1 MSLPLIIRK
10 ILDFFYPI
18 VKPFIP
24 RQTYYYA
31 ACGGGN
37 LVSSWIL
44 FFVFYQ
50 FVFQKAVLHVHL
62 SNDYQFAFSAY
73 TLSAACTFVITFI
86 IGFLLMKYV
95 VFVES
100 ELKGRIQ
107 LFRYGL
113 SSLLSAIL
121 SWILLKFFIEILMI
135 YPSISNVVASLIVVV
150 FSYLMQRK
158 FTFK

>member
-1 MSLPLIIRK
+1 MLASIIRS
-10 ILDFFYPI
+10 ILDFIYPFF
-18 VKPFIP
+18 KRFIT
-24 RQTYYYA
+24 RQTFYYA

-37 LVSSWIL
+37 LLLSWIL
-44 FFVFYQ
+44 FFFFYQ
-50 FVFQKAVLHVHL
+50 FIFKKSIIYFQFFGELH
-62 SNDYQFAFSAY
+62 FAFSAY
-73 TLSAACTFVITFI
+73 TLSAACCFVITFI

-95 VFVES
+95 VFVDS

-135 YPSISNVVASLIVVV
+135 YPSISNVIASLIVVV

>member
-1 MSLPLIIRK
+1 MSLPTLIRK
-10 ILDFFYPI
+10 ILDFFYP
-18 VKPFIP
+18 VFKRFIP
-24 RQTYYYA
+24 LETYYYA

-37 LVSSWIL
+37 LVLSWIL
-44 FFVFYQ
+44 FFFFYQ
-50 FVFQKAVLHVHL
+50 FIFKKSVVHGQFF
-62 SNDYQFAFSAY
+62 SNYQLTFSAY
-73 TLSAACTFVITFI
+73 TLSAACCFIITFV

-95 VFVES
+95 VFVDS